1 MPNPP
6 RRTSGG
12 PVLQDDLTEA
22 LTTAFFEELAAVGYG
37 RLSIEAVARRAG
49 AGKAAVYRRWPSKQA
64 MATDLITKVAVDAA
78 DTPDTGSLRGDLHA
92 FLTAAAAGL
101 RHPLASKIIPDL
113 LAEAAREP
121 ALAATLTTGIATTRR
136 DRATTLLHRAIT
148 RGELPDDLDI
158 PLALD
163 FLAGP
168 LYWRLTITG
177 IPPEPTYLDNLTT
190 MLLTAFRA
198 NPFPT

>member
-1 MPNPP
+1 MPHPP

-12 PVLQDDLTEA
+12 PVLQDELTEA

-64 MATDLITKVAVDAA
+64 MATDLITKIAVDAA
-78 DTPDTGSLRGDLHA
+78 DTPDTGSIRGDLHA
-92 FLTAAAAGL
+92 FLTAAADGL

-136 DRATTLLHRAIT
+136 DRATALLRRAIT

-177 IPPEPTYLDNLTT
+177 IPPEPTYLDDLTT

-198 NPFPT
+198 NTFPN

>member
-1 MPNPP
+1 MPHPP

-22 LTTAFFEELAAVGYG
+22 LATAFFEELAAVGYG

-78 DTPDTGSLRGDLHA
+78 DTPDTGTLRGDLHT
-92 FLTAAAAGL
+92 FLTAAAEGL

-136 DRATTLLHRAIT
+136 DRATTVLRRAIT
-148 RGELPDDLDI
+148 RGELPDDLNL

-177 IPPEPTYLDNLTT
+177 IALEPTYLEDLTT

-198 NPFPT
+198 NTIPT

>member
-1 MPNPP
+1 
-6 RRTSGG
+6 
-12 PVLQDDLTEA
+12 
-22 LTTAFFEELAAVGYG
+22 
-37 RLSIEAVARRAG
+37 VARRAG

-64 MATDLITKVAVDAA
+64 MATDLITKIAVDAA
-78 DTPDTGSLRGDLHA
+78 DTGTLRGDLHA

-136 DRATTLLHRAIT
+136 DRATALLHRAIT

-198 NPFPT
+198 NTLPT

>member
-1 MPNPP
+1 MPPSP

-78 DTPDTGSLRGDLHA
+78 DTPDTGTLRGDLHA
-92 FLTAAAAGL
+92 FLAAAAEGL

-136 DRATTLLHRAIT
+136 DRATTLLRRAIT
-148 RGELPDDLDI
+148 RGELPHDLDL

-177 IPPEPTYLDNLTT
+177 IPPEPAYLDDLTT
-190 MLLTAFRA
+190 MLLTAYRA
-198 NPFPT
+198 RILST